1 MKRGTKIPATDGRRI
16 KAKTCTV
23 DGIEFASETE
33 GHFYCYL
40 KRKKERGEITEIHPQ
55 PVYILQ
61 PSCLRFGRK
70 YQPIRYIADF
80 LVTYPDGHQ
89 VVFDVKGYS
98 MEDADLKRKI
108 FAFQHPE
115 LELKWVAASKKY
127 SETGWI
133 DYDELKRCRA
143 AARKAAKENK
153 ASPPLWK

>member
-1 MKRGTKIPATDGRRI
+1 MNRKARMPAPDGRRI
-16 KAKTCTV
+16 KSKTCTV

-40 KRKKERGEITEIHPQ
+40 KRKMEQGEISKIECQ
-55 PVYILQ
+55 PKFILQ
-61 PSCLRFGRK
+61 PGCSRFGRK
-70 YQPIRYIADF
+70 YLPIHYIADF

-98 MEDADLKRKI
+98 MEDADIKRKI

-115 LELKWVAASKKY
+115 MELKWVAASKKY
-127 SETGWI
+127 SETGWM
-133 DYDELKRCRA
+133 DYDDLKKCRA

-153 ASPPLWK
+153 VSTPLWR

>member
-1 MKRGTKIPATDGRRI
+1 MRFPSPDNRRI

-40 KRKKERGEITEIHPQ
+40 KRKKECGEILEIECQ
-55 PVYILQ
+55 PKFILQ
-61 PSCLRFGRK
+61 PGCLRFGRK

-133 DYDELKRCRA
+133 EYDDLKKCRA
-143 AARKAAKENK
+143 ADRKAAKENK
-153 ASPPLWK
+153 VSRPLWR